1 MSNAF
6 IALLACALAAACHA
20 TAIEPNG
27 AWVPPVHSPDGLP
40 PHTFVPE
47 TGAHSGLPFWQHHEH
62 PMTRGEVEGL
72 PESAKGT
79 THNLHPNPEAAENSG
94 GAPPTPEEKAAADN
108 KAMLRASSGESSSS
122 APKRLRGKSSKSP
135 KASKP
140 PPSINQHTA
149 GGAPVHGAN
158 TMLLEKDSKNP
169 EGHLQLPIAGGP
181 MNGHE
186 GGGLHTPPEEQM
198 EQPPHG
204 GLPAWM
210 AHTHPFQRG
219 HVPGQVYNNHIHEHK
234 KMTPVHVPLNA
245 HYPPV
250 GTAIHAAPHMLM
262 PLTPG
267 RR

>member
-1 MSNAF
+1 LIVVTQFFSNTS
-6 IALLACALAAACHA
+6 LLTRNAYS
-20 TAIEPNG
+20 
-27 AWVPPVHSPDGLP
+27 HSPDGKP
-40 PHTFVPE
+40 PGTFVPG
-47 TGAHSGLPFWQHHEH
+47 TAAHSGLPFWQHHEH
-62 PMTRGEVEGL
+62 PMTKGEVEGL
-72 PESAKGT
+72 PHSAHGT
-79 THNLHPNPEAAENSG
+79 THNLHPNPTAHQHLR
-94 GAPPTPEEKAAADN
+94 GAPITPEDKAAADN
-108 KAMLRASSGESSSS
+108 KAMLAASQSDEGGAEESAKE
-122 APKRLRGKSSKSP
+122 APKEAA
-135 KASKP
+135 KAEKNTEESKP

-158 TMLLEKDSKNP
+158 TLLLEESP
-169 EGHLQLPIAGGP
+169 GHLQIPIAGGP

-186 GGGLHTPPEEQM
+186 GGGLHMPPTEQL
-198 EQPPHG
+198 EQPAHG

-234 KMTPVHVPLNA
+234 KIDHINLPQNA

-250 GTAIHAAPHMLM
+250 GSAIHAAPHMLM

>member
-1 MSNAF
+1 MSKQ
-6 IALLACALAAACHA
+6 IAVLLACALAAACHA

-40 PHTFVPE
+40 PHTFVPD

-72 PESAKGT
+72 PESAQGT
-79 THNLHPNPEAAENSG
+79 THNLHPNFEAAQNSG

-108 KAMLRASSGESSSS
+108 KAMLRGNSDDEK
-122 APKRLRGKSSKSP
+122 PKSLRGRKKPSG
-135 KASKP
+135 KP
-140 PPSINQHTA
+140 PPRIIRRKA
-149 GGAPVHGAN
+149 GGAPVRGAN
-158 TMLLEKDSKNP
+158 TMLLEKASKSP
-169 EGHLQLPIAGGP
+169 EGHLQIPIAGGP

-186 GGGLHTPPEEQM
+186 GGGLDTPPEEQM
-198 EQPPHG
+198 EQPAHG